1 MGNTY
6 SRYINPSRNRI
17 NPIGEY
23 GLGREILERI
33 EQYRVVEPE
42 NQEKIDCSYVPY
54 PLQELEIPKNRN
66 ELSSCLMFIII
77 FIVIFLN

>member
-6 SRYINPSRNRI
+6 SRYINPSRNRV

-33 EQYRVVEPE
+33 EQYRVVEQE
-42 NQEKIDCSYVPY
+42 NQEKLIVHIYH
-54 PLQELEIPKNRN
+54 IHFKNWRSRRIETN
-66 ELSSCLMFIII
+66 YQ
-77 FIVIFLN
+77 VV

>member
-6 SRYINPSRNRI
+6 SRYINPSRNRV

-33 EQYRVVEPE
+33 EQYRVVSE
-42 NQEKIDCSYVPY
+42 NQEKIDCHMYHIHF
-54 PLQELEIPKNRN
+54 QELGT
-66 ELSSCLMFIII
+66 
-77 FIVIFLN
+77 